1 MVFQCWA
8 QPAALLTRYVHIS
21 NLDPPPLDPPRERQR
36 DAAAAAAA
44 AQKSR
49 PSVVCGPLTFRE
61 GTKEGTIVSRHV
73 ERRRSFGAT
82 SFASF
87 LQCGLRYIPQTSLL
101 KPCVYG
107 RTRWTKISIAHEQTR
122 SRQKKRR
129 LVFLLFSQQHNKT
142 TTSKMSSGIWNMR
155 KALKSGRSWRASSRR
170 IVAAAA
176 VDVDDEV
183 MSPQGDDER
192 SFSMP
197 SVQVTSAAAA
207 DDSSVASSWIEDFQC
222 LPESQPVI
230 PDGCCPLCGI
240 QLYEE
245 VVEESSPTS
254 TSSSRKK
261 KRLVAFFTSSFF
273 SPQTKTPT
281 VSPIEGRLCS
291 DTGDCLNCK
300 SLFLLDDGPSTFQ
313 EGGVEVYIGD
323 YNEYGQRHGEG
334 ELLWKDG
341 SRYEGSFFNGLLD
354 GTGCLYFADGKS
366 DSHYFYNFLSTS

>member
-1 MVFQCWA
+1 
-8 QPAALLTRYVHIS
+8 
-21 NLDPPPLDPPRERQR
+21 
-36 DAAAAAAA
+36 
-44 AQKSR
+44 
-49 PSVVCGPLTFRE
+49 
-61 GTKEGTIVSRHV
+61 
-73 ERRRSFGAT
+73 
-82 SFASF
+82 
-87 LQCGLRYIPQTSLL
+87 
-101 KPCVYG
+101 
-107 RTRWTKISIAHEQTR
+107 
-122 SRQKKRR
+122 
-129 LVFLLFSQQHNKT
+129 
-142 TTSKMSSGIWNMR
+142 MR

-176 VDVDDEV
+176 VDVGDEI
-183 MSPQGDDER
+183 MSPQGDDDER

-197 SVQVTSAAAA
+197 SVRVTSAAAAA

-245 VVEESSPTS
+245 VLEEESSPA
-254 TSSSRKK
+254 SSSRKK
-261 KRLVAFFTSSFF
+261 KRLVAFFTSTFF
-273 SPQTKTPT
+273 SPQKTAATT
-281 VSPIEGRLCS
+281 VSPIEGRICS

-300 SLFLLDDGPSTFQ
+300 TLFLLDDSPSTFQ

-366 DSHYFYNFLSTS
+366 DSSQHLYNFLSTS